1 MMDIIPSA
9 GRRLSDHGWLKSYF
23 LFSFGDY
30 YDPENLAFG
39 SVRVFNDDTVAPQ
52 SGFPA
57 HPHANYEIVT
67 IVLSGE
73 ITHQDTMGTR
83 QKVKAGEVQAMTAGT
98 GVEHSEFNM
107 SGQPLHLYQ
116 IWIKPSKQS
125 LKPSYSQASFK
136 PSDWKNTL
144 LPVASGQGKKGA
156 AKISADATIYRC
168 ELEKGKGMGFQ
179 AKAGRCIFIYPS
191 SGSLEIN
198 STAIS
203 ANDQA
208 RISGVEKLALKAKE
222 KAHFVLIDCPA

>member
-1 MMDIIPSA
+1 MMDIIAPAS
-9 GRRLSDHGWLKSYF
+9 RHLSDHGWLKSYF

-30 YDPENLAFG
+30 YDPGNLGFG
-39 SVRVFNDDTVAPQ
+39 SLRVFNDDTVAPQ

-73 ITHQDTMGTR
+73 VTHQDTMGTK
-83 QKVKAGEVQAMTAGT
+83 QTVKAGEVQAMTAGS

-107 SGQPLHLYQ
+107 SDKPLHLYQ
-116 IWIKPSKQS
+116 IWIKPSGQS
-125 LKPSYSQASFK
+125 LEPSYSQASFR
-136 PSDWKNTL
+136 PSDWKDTL

-168 ELEKGKGMGFQ
+168 ELGKGKGMDFQ
-179 AKAGRCIFIYPS
+179 AGAGRCIFVYLS
-191 SGSLEIN
+191 SGSLGIN
-198 STAIS
+198 GDTIEP
-203 ANDQA
+203 NGQA
-208 RISGVEKLALKAKE
+208 RISGVERLALKAEE